1 MIDGTA
7 LSWIDL
13 DSGKPP
19 RPLLSL
25 GSNAATP
32 AVSRQGR
39 LAYSIAEVEGIV
51 WRQDIQGNGET
62 PPPPVKVKAAAAF
75 QMGAQYSPDGAR
87 VAFISARSGTREIWN
102 CASDGLHCIQ
112 VTSLGHSSTAY
123 PRWSPDGKRLLFE
136 SMAEGDGGAYMVD
149 ATGGAP
155 RLLNREKP
163 HGGTPYWS
171 HDGRW
176 IYYSSRDTG
185 TRQIW
190 RIPAEGGK
198 AVLITRNGGYMP
210 VDSPDSKTLYYTKA
224 EPGGKLFRSAADGSG
239 EKELLR
245 GSTWGF
251 AVAADRIYYLHQPAI
266 GASEIRQFLFATG
279 SDSRVAT
286 IDRQITVGLGLSPDG
301 KSLLFSEVRARGS
314 LMLVDNLH

>member
-1 MIDGTA
+1 
-7 LSWIDL
+7 
-13 DSGKPP
+13 
-19 RPLLSL
+19 
-25 GSNAATP
+25 
-32 AVSRQGR
+32 
-39 LAYSIAEVEGIV
+39 
-51 WRQDIQGNGET
+51 
-62 PPPPVKVKAAAAF
+62 
-75 QMGAQYSPDGAR
+75 
-87 VAFISARSGTREIWN
+87 
-102 CASDGLHCIQ
+102 
-112 VTSLGHSSTAY
+112 
-123 PRWSPDGKRLLFE
+123 
-136 SMAEGDGGAYMVD
+136 MVD

-176 IYYSSRDTG
+176 IYYSWTDTG

-198 AVLITRNGGYMP
+198 SVLVRRNGGYMP
-210 VDSPDSKTLYYTKA
+210 VDSPDSKTLYYLKDGRGT
-224 EPGGKLFRSAADGSG
+224 GDLFRSGADGSG
-239 EKELLR
+239 ETGLVR
-245 GSTWGF
+245 GVAYDGF

-266 GASEIRQFLFATG
+266 GANEIREFLLATG